1 MAMSPN
7 LFQILEVIF
16 QLLSVAVGV
25 IVVLLA
31 LRTAPTLTLSSHRH
45 TMQIFILAAV
55 VVVSSEF
62 VGVLAP
68 FFRVSTFADVAEE
81 FAELVA
87 ISSVSLALYLMN
99 RAEREEI
106 ASLRRSANVDELT
119 NLSSRS
125 FFHRAASRRF
135 ELSNKHNLPLACAMV
150 DVDDFKAYNDRYGHE
165 GGDRVLRCVADVL
178 RESTRAEDLIGR
190 YGGEEFVLLMSSEME
205 DAVEVGNRIR
215 QAVERECT
223 PERDASLKRPITVS
237 LGIVP
242 RTEDTQTLEQLIGAA
257 DRQMYHAKRAGKN
270 RLSVMGN
277 L

>member
-1 MAMSPN
+1 MMSPN
-7 LFQILEVIF
+7 LPQILEVGF

-25 IVVLLA
+25 IVLLLA
-31 LRTAPTLTLSSHRH
+31 LRIAPTLTLSSHRH
-45 TMQIFILAAV
+45 TMRIFIIAAI

-68 FFRVSTFADVAEE
+68 LFRASTFADVAEE

-87 ISSVSLALYLMN
+87 ISSVGLALYLMN

-125 FFHRAASRRF
+125 YFHRAASRRL

-165 GGDRVLRCVADVL
+165 GGDKVLRCIADVL
-178 RESTRAEDLIGR
+178 RGSTRAEDLIAR

-205 DAVEVGNRIR
+205 DAVEVGERIR
-215 QAVERECT
+215 QEVERECT
-223 PERDASLKRPITVS
+223 PERDASLDRPITVS

-242 RTEDTQTLEQLIGAA
+242 LIRDTQTLEQLIGAA
-257 DRQMYHAKRAGKN
+257 DRQMYRAKRAGKN
-270 RLSVMGN
+270 RISVVGN

>member
-1 MAMSPN
+1 
-7 LFQILEVIF
+7 
-16 QLLSVAVGV
+16 
-25 IVVLLA
+25 
-31 LRTAPTLTLSSHRH
+31 
-45 TMQIFILAAV
+45 
-55 VVVSSEF
+55 
-62 VGVLAP
+62 
-68 FFRVSTFADVAEE
+68 
-81 FAELVA
+81 
-87 ISSVSLALYLMN
+87 MN

-205 DAVEVGNRIR
+205 GAVEVGNRIR

>member
-1 MAMSPN
+1 
-7 LFQILEVIF
+7 
-16 QLLSVAVGV
+16 
-25 IVVLLA
+25 
-31 LRTAPTLTLSSHRH
+31 
-45 TMQIFILAAV
+45 MQIFILAAV

-68 FFRVSTFADVAEE
+68 FFRASTFADVAEE

-87 ISSVSLALYLMN
+87 ISSVGLALYLMN

>member
-1 MAMSPN
+1 MMVSPK
-7 LFQILEVIF
+7 LPQILEVGF

-25 IVVLLA
+25 IVLLLA
-31 LRTAPTLTLSSHRH
+31 LRIAPTLTLSSHRH
-45 TMQIFILAAV
+45 TMQIFVIVAI

-62 VGVLAP
+62 IGVLAP
-68 FFRVSTFADVAEE
+68 FFRASTFVDVAEE

-87 ISSVSLALYLMN
+87 ISSVGLALYLMN

-125 FFHRAASRRF
+125 FFHRAASRRL
-135 ELSNKHNLPLACAMV
+135 ELSNKHKLPLVCAMV

-165 GGDRVLRCVADVL
+165 GGDKVLRCIADVL
-178 RESTRAEDLIGR
+178 RGSTRAEDLIAR

-205 DAVEVGNRIR
+205 DAFKVGERIR
-215 QAVERECT
+215 QEVERECT
-223 PERDASLKRPITVS
+223 PERDASLDRPITVS

-242 RTEDTQTLEQLIGAA
+242 LTRDTQTLEQLIGAA
-257 DRQMYHAKRAGKN
+257 DGQMYRAKRAGKN
-270 RLSVMGN
+270 RISVVGN

>member
-87 ISSVSLALYLMN
+87 ISSVGLALYLMN
-99 RAEREEI
+99 QAEREEI

-125 FFHRAASRRF
+125 FFHRAASR
-135 ELSNKHNLPLACAMV
+135 LTTTATA
-150 DVDDFKAYNDRYGHE
+150 
-165 GGDRVLRCVADVL
+165 
-178 RESTRAEDLIGR
+178 TRAGTE
-190 YGGEEFVLLMSSEME
+190 SC
-205 DAVEVGNRIR
+205 AV
-215 QAVERECT
+215 
-223 PERDASLKRPITVS
+223 
-237 LGIVP
+237 
-242 RTEDTQTLEQLIGAA
+242 
-257 DRQMYHAKRAGKN
+257 
-270 RLSVMGN
+270 
-277 L
+277 

>member
-87 ISSVSLALYLMN
+87 ISSVGLALYLMN

-106 ASLRRSANVDELT
+106 ASLRRSAN
-119 NLSSRS
+119 
-125 FFHRAASRRF
+125 
-135 ELSNKHNLPLACAMV
+135 
-150 DVDDFKAYNDRYGHE
+150 VDDFKAYNDRYGHE

-223 PERDASLKRPITVS
+223 PERDASLKRSITVS

-257 DRQMYHAKRAGKN
+257 DRQMYRAKRAGKN

>member
-62 VGVLAP
+62 VGVLGSL

-87 ISSVSLALYLMN
+87 ISSVGLALYLMN

-165 GGDRVLRCVADVL
+165 GGDRVWPCVAD
-178 RESTRAEDLIGR
+178 
-190 YGGEEFVLLMSSEME
+190 
-205 DAVEVGNRIR
+205 
-215 QAVERECT
+215 CC
-223 PERDASLKRPITVS
+223 ASRHGLKT
-237 LGIVP
+237 
-242 RTEDTQTLEQLIGAA
+242 
-257 DRQMYHAKRAGKN
+257 
-270 RLSVMGN
+270 
-277 L
+277 

>member
-81 FAELVA
+81 FAEL
-87 ISSVSLALYLMN
+87 SPYLLW
-99 RAEREEI
+99 AW
-106 ASLRRSANVDELT
+106 
-119 NLSSRS
+119 
-125 FFHRAASRRF
+125 
-135 ELSNKHNLPLACAMV
+135 P
-150 DVDDFKAYNDRYGHE
+150 
-165 GGDRVLRCVADVL
+165 
-178 RESTRAEDLIGR
+178 
-190 YGGEEFVLLMSSEME
+190 
-205 DAVEVGNRIR
+205 
-215 QAVERECT
+215 CT
-223 PERDASLKRPITVS
+223 L
-237 LGIVP
+237 
-242 RTEDTQTLEQLIGAA
+242 
-257 DRQMYHAKRAGKN
+257 
-270 RLSVMGN
+270 
-277 L
+277 

>member
-62 VGVLAP
+62 VGVLGSL

-87 ISSVSLALYLMN
+87 ISSVGLALYLMN

-150 DVDDFKAYNDRYGHE
+150 DVYDFKAYNDRYGHE

-190 YGGEEFVLLMSSEME
+190 YGGRRVCPADEQRN
-205 DAVEVGNRIR
+205 GRRRRGR
-215 QAVERECT
+215 QPHPPSGRARMY
-223 PERDASLKRPITVS
+223 
-237 LGIVP
+237 P
-242 RTEDTQTLEQLIGAA
+242 RT
-257 DRQMYHAKRAGKN
+257 
-270 RLSVMGN
+270 
-277 L
+277 